1 MRYDM
6 RTIAQFSCNTAIS
19 NGICCMS
26 IPVGRPAD
34 GLSRRTFTVGDVCRM
49 MEAGIFSEDERFELI
64 EGDIVMMSHKV
75 AHIASKTH

>member
-1 MRYDM
+1 
-6 RTIAQFSCNTAIS
+6 
-19 NGICCMS
+19 MS

-34 GLSRRTFTVGDVCRM
+34 GLSRRTFTVGDVRRM

-64 EGDIVMMSHKV
+64 EGDIVMMSHNRV